1 MGHIEREI
9 KILKVDVEKVK
20 SKLKEKGIEPK
31 GKFIQDVYTYDL
43 PTVDEFYIK
52 YVNDLILNNDKR
64 GIYKLIRE
72 IKPCFSKDDILL
84 IKKIIGVED
93 IIEFIEKNEENFSL
107 LKDDSLIELMKK
119 TNENF
124 SKWIRLRQTGNE
136 TTITIKKIVNSKGEY
151 ELDAVEELEFDVPN
165 IDEGKKFLEDLGYFF
180 ARHQIKMRIAYD
192 YKNTEI
198 VIDKWPQIDPYIEI
212 EGTSK
217 EEIDEAVLML
227 GYDLKEATVINTD
240 DVYLRE
246 GIDLYDDEH
255 KDLSFSEKEA
265 KEVEKYMNQ

>member
-1 MGHIEREI
+1 MSQIEREI
-9 KILKVDVEKVK
+9 KILKVDVEAVK
-20 SKLKEKGIEPK
+20 SNLKEKGIEPK
-31 GKFIQDVYTYDL
+31 GKFIQDIYTYDL
-43 PTVDEFYIK
+43 PTVDEFYIR

-64 GIYKLIRE
+64 GIRKLIRE
-72 IKPCFSKDDILL
+72 IKPCFDKDDILL

-93 IIEFIEKNEENFSL
+93 ILEFIEKNEENLNL

-165 IDEGKKFLEDLGYFF
+165 IEEGKKFLEDLGYFF

-198 VIDKWPQIDPYIEI
+198 VIDKWPQIDPYIEV

-217 EEIDEAVLML
+217 EEIEEAVLML
-227 GYDLKEATVINTD
+227 GYNLKDAIVINTD

-246 GIDLYDDEH
+246 GINLYDD
-255 KDLSFSEKEA
+255 KYRNLSFSEKEIR
-265 KEVEKYMNQ
+265 EVEKYME